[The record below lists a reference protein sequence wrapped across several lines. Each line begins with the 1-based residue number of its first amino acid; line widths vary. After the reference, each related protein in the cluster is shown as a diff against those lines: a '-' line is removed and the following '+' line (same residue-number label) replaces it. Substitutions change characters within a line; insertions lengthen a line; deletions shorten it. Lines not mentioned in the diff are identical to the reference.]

1 MEFRPDH
8 IYLVLGRT
16 DLRAG
21 IDGYAHLVESRIH
34 LSPLTNNMFI
44 FCNRAH
50 NKIKILYWDG
60 SGYWLLYKRLEK
72 GTFKFPKNE
81 EGSIVITEQQ
91 YRWLMEGLSIEQ
103 KRAFRKISAKY
114 C

>member
-1 MEFRPDH
+1 MEFKPDQ
-8 IYLVLGRT
+8 IFIALGAT

-21 IDGYAHLVESRIH
+21 IDGYSHMVESRIH
-34 LSPLTNNMFI
+34 MSPLTNNMFI

-60 SGYWLLYKRLEK
+60 TGYWLLYKRLEK
-72 GTFKFPKNE
+72 GTFKFPRNDGE
-81 EGSIVITEQQ
+81 SMIITEQQ
-91 YRWLMEGLSIEQ
+91 YRWLMEGLNIEQ
-103 KRAFRKISAKY
+103 KRAFKDIKAKY

>member
-8 IYLVLGRT
+8 IYLVLGKT

-21 IDGYAHLVESRIH
+21 IDGYSHLVESRAQI
-34 LSPLTNNMFI
+34 SPLTKNMFL

-60 SGYWLLYKRLEK
+60 TGYWLLYKRLEK
-72 GTFKFPKNE
+72 GTFRFPKE
-81 EGSIVITEQQ
+81 ENGTVVITEQQ
-91 YRWLMEGLSIEQ
+91 LRWLLEGLSIVQ
-103 KRAFRKISAKY
+103 KRAHKKVNARY
-114 C
+114 V

>member
-1 MEFRPDH
+1 MEFRPDQ
-8 IYLVLGRT
+8 IYLVCGNT

-21 IDGYAHLVESRIH
+21 IDGYSHLVESRIQMSA
-34 LSPLTNNMFI
+34 LSNNMFL
-44 FCNRAH
+44 FCNKAH

-60 SGYWLLYKRLEK
+60 TGYWLLYKRLEK

-91 YRWLMEGLSIEQ
+91 YRWLMEGLSIVQ
-103 KRAFRKISAKY
+103 KRAHKEVKARY
-114 C
+114 V